1 MKKAVSLLL
10 ALVMSLSLVA
20 CGGESA
26 APESGGPAAEK
37 DTLVIAVNEDIPGL
51 DPFMCNESLTNG
63 YSLLFYDCLL
73 SLDPATG
80 AVGPGLA
87 ESYDIVSAEEYI
99 FHLRD
104 GIKFHNGET
113 LKASDVKFSLERTA
127 ASAGMASKVS
137 QIDHV
142 EVLDDL
148 TVKIVL
154 NTPSTTILNNLAF
167 VGTSILNEEFCN
179 AHADSYAINGT
190 GPYKFVEWNPGE
202 SLILERFDEYWGQ
215 GGQMKMLKFV
225 VMPEDNAR
233 TIALETGEV
242 DVDAYPATISYS
254 RYESAA
260 NLELYS
266 APSTQV
272 AYLSLSWKTVE
283 PLKNIKVRQAIAHAI
298 NKQDMIDGFLDG
310 YGYIKTT
317 LLGDGQQYCDNSV
330 PGYEYNVE
338 LAKQLMAEAGYAD
351 GFEMDCMIRGESR
364 SMQAAILQEQL
375 SKIGITVNIKKL
387 ESAAYTETSMK
398 EELQCA
404 LESWQPATS
413 DADNPLRNLLYSES
427 KASSNNVRYNN
438 PEFDAVLDEA
448 IKETDPVKAQELY
461 SKAQMFI
468 YDDVACIP
476 LFAHVWSVA
485 ANSHV
490 SGIVIPAVGDAM
502 VYKNMGWNA

>member
-1 MKKAVSLLL
+1 MKKVISLIL
-10 ALVMSLSLVA
+10 ALIMVLSLAA
-20 CGGESA
+20 CGNKAATDGDASA
-26 APESGGPAAEK
+26 DGEK

-51 DPFMCNESLTNG
+51 DPFITNESLPNG

-87 ESYDIVSAEEYI
+87 ESYDVISASEYV

-104 GIKFHNGET
+104 GVKFHDGHE

-127 ASAGMASKVS
+127 ASTGMASKVS

-142 EVLDDL
+142 EVVDDK

-167 VGTSILNEEFCN
+167 VGTSILCEEFCN
-179 AHADSYAINGT
+179 EHADSYVVNGT
-190 GPYKFVEWNPGE
+190 GPYKYVNWAPGE
-202 SLILERFDEYWGQ
+202 SLEMERFDEYWGE
-215 GGQMKMLKFV
+215 GGQMKYLKFV

-233 TIALETGEV
+233 TIALETGDV
-242 DVDAYPATISYS
+242 DVDAFPATISYS
-254 RYESAA
+254 RYESAS

-272 AYLSLSWKTVE
+272 AYLAMSCQAVE
-283 PLKNIKVRQAIAHAI
+283 PLKDIRVRQAIAYAI

-310 YGYIKTT
+310 YGYVKTT

-338 LAKQLMAEAGYAD
+338 KAKELMAEAGYAD
-351 GFEMDCMIRGESR
+351 GFDLECVIRGESR
-364 SMQAAILQEQL
+364 SVQAAILQEQL
-375 SKIGITVNIKKL
+375 SKIGINLSIAKK
-387 ESAAYTETSMK
+387 ESAAYTEYCMNEMMQTS
-398 EELQCA
+398 

-413 DADNPLRNLLYSES
+413 DADNPLRNILYSQS
-427 KASSNNVRYNN
+427 KASSNDTRYNSA
-438 PEFDAVLDEA
+438 EFDTLLDEA
-448 IKETDPVKAQELY
+448 IQETDSAKAQELY
-461 SKAQMFI
+461 SQAQMKI
-468 YDDVACIP
+468 YEDLPVIP

-490 SGIVIPAVGDAM
+490 TGIVIPAVGDAM
-502 VYKNMGWNA
+502 VYKDMGWAD